1 MKTYCKLIDVHCD
14 FQKDS
19 WECHS
24 QLQIV
29 LQWWETKRHAFKEI
43 KRIGWI
49 TIGEQDC
56 CPYCKDKLTEKEK
69 L

>member
-1 MKTYCKLIDVHCD
+1 MKTYCKLVDVHCD
-14 FQKDS
+14 INADS

-49 TIGEQDC
+49 TNEDGKDI
-56 CPYCKDKLTEKEK
+56 CPYCKEHLKGGKK
-69 L
+69 